1 MNVEFVSNLIN
12 VSMIGVFSLFC
23 DMLNNFCSFFAGF
36 LIVSALIFSIRA
48 MCGQDLEKNC
58 VHGSDSP
65 QSAEREISFFFEE
78 FSSGQFLSPLVN
90 ITKYIYLN
98 LPMPLLSKT

>member
-1 MNVEFVSNLIN
+1 MWLI
-12 VSMIGVFSLFC
+12 SF
-23 DMLNNFCSFFAGF
+23 FFAGL

-48 MCGQDLEKNC
+48 MCGQNLEKNC

-78 FSSGQFLSPLVN
+78 ISSGQFLSTLINLAN
-90 ITKYIYLN
+90 IYTYIYAILRQ
-98 LPMPLLSKT
+98 